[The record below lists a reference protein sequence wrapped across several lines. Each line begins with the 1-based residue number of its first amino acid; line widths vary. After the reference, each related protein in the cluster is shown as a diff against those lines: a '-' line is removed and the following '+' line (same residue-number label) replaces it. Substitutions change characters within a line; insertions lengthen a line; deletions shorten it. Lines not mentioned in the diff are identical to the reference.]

1 MEPHDSGDKIT
12 LGYLL
17 LCLDQLEFRVRFEIL
32 NQHQSIS
39 DVKKSEIFLKHSS
52 FVF

>member
-17 LCLDQLEFRVRFEIL
+17 LCLDQLEFRVRFEPA
-32 NQHQSIS
+32 SI
-39 DVKKSEIFLKHSS
+39 DLWRKKKWNFPETQ
-52 FVF
+52 